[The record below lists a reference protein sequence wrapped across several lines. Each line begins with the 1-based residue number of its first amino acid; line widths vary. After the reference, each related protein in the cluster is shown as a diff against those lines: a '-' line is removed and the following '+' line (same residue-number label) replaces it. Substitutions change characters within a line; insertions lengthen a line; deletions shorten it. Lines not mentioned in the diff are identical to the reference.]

1 MSMITNPKLNPDS
14 SLADFDKQK
23 TPRQHSYEWLK
34 INTQSLFT
42 CRHRSSAILYSISLK
57 GLSFLVI
64 ALHWVCRLA
73 ARLFWW
79 VNLFPWFSAS
89 SHNNRK
95 TQKARAVC
103 IYIYIYFFFFF
114 LGGGGG
120 GVLWL
125 SCLDQKIEIYF
136 CLITCW
142 FRYAP
147 YIRFGPSENRI
158 PYIEHRPSPI
168 TPGMA
173 SLNLHYYL
181 MY

>member
-23 TPRQHSYEWLK
+23 TPQQHSYEWLK

-103 IYIYIYFFFFF
+103 IYIYFFFFF
-114 LGGGGG
+114 WG
-120 GVLWL
+120 GVYFDFRVWIKRSRYTFVSSLADSDTLRIFVLDHQKTVFHIL
-125 SCLDQKIEIYF
+125 SIAQ
-136 CLITCW
+136 
-142 FRYAP
+142 AQ
-147 YIRFGPSENRI
+147 
-158 PYIEHRPSPI
+158 
-168 TPGMA
+168 
-173 SLNLHYYL
+173 
-181 MY
+181 